1 MDRLAIDLET
11 YSSVDIRKAG
21 LFKYAQADDFEILL
35 FAYQL
40 NNTPAQVIDLASGET
55 IPPGI
60 LARLIDPNTIKTAY
74 NATFEWYC
82 LKQQGID
89 TRLEEWR
96 CTMAQGLYA
105 GYPAGLAAI
114 SNALKL
120 PDDKKKL
127 ATGRQLIKTFC
138 TPRTPTRSDPRP
150 RILPYHEPSKW
161 SLFKEYCRRDVIA
174 ELAVADKLAAFPM
187 PEKEQELWRQ
197 DVRMN
202 ATGVRIDRE
211 LVAGAI
217 AISQRIGDDQMA
229 EAKEISGLENPG
241 STQQL
246 KQYLEDRLPD
256 HLLEEDGTLDNLNK
270 ATVAGLLDQSKDE
283 ETKRLLQLKLELSKT
298 SNKKYDAMEAAVCAD
313 DRVRGL
319 IQYYGANRTGRWAGR
334 LVQVQNLPRNH
345 TPLLD
350 LARDLVKAGNTEALA
365 LIFGNIPD
373 ILSQL
378 IRTAF
383 IPAPGHTILVS
394 DYSAIEARVLAWMAD
409 ERWRLDVFATHGKI
423 YEASASAMFGVPIEK
438 IARGNPEYALR
449 QTGKVAELALGY
461 QGSVGALRAMGA
473 IDMGLSEEEL
483 PDIVARWRK
492 ANSKI
497 QELWYTYDEAALSVV
512 QTGRPVYANKVGFA
526 REFDASKGMDYLT
539 IQLPSGRKLYYANPH
554 MGINRFG
561 SPSLLYFGMDQVK
574 KQWTQQETYGGK
586 ITENITQAI
595 ARDCLAET
603 LLTLERAGHRTV
615 MHIHDE
621 VVVEAPKGTELESLT
636 KLMDQPIPWAP
647 GLILRGDGYETPY
660 YKKD

>member
-60 LARLIDPNTIKTAY
+60 LARLIDPNTLKTAY

-161 SLFKEYCRRDVIA
+161 SLFKEYCRQDVIA

-270 ATVAGLLDQSKDE
+270 ATVAGLLDKSKDE

-298 SNKKYDAMEAAVCAD
+298 SNRKYDAMEAAVCAD

-409 ERWRLDVFATHGKI
+409 ERWRLEVFATHGKI

-574 KQWTQQETYGGK
+574 KRWTQQETYGGK

-621 VVVEAPKGTELESLT
+621 VVVEAPKGAELESLT